1 LVACLAGAVR
11 HFLSA
16 HIAGGQG
23 DTSRASTL
31 PLWWPPTKVA
41 AQHLGVYL
49 ETVNDG
55 AVYDGPDDP
64 TAIPVEM
71 HLPTKP
77 AAPFAAPA

>member
-1 LVACLAGAVR
+1 MPVPQVLVAGSGVAELEVVTALHALAGGRVAVK
-11 HFLSA
+11 LLTDSA
-16 HIAGGQG
+16 
-23 DTSRASTL
+23 L
-31 PLWWPPTKVA
+31 
-41 AQHLGVYL
+41 YL

-64 TAIPVEM
+64 TAIPVGM